1 MLMFALALA
10 APMPFTEIH
19 QRDIAC
25 VVEIAVL
32 ADEQKRGVMGGG
44 ADAQASGKR
53 WAGLVG
59 ARIVEETGQPRE
71 VVAFAMTEAAKAR
84 AGNNVA
90 PDSVACRQ
98 QMNAEIALADAANAP
113 LPKPLPKPVA
123 KR

>member
-32 ADEQKRGVMGGG
+32 ADEQKRGVMRGP
-44 ADAQASGKR
+44 DVQANGKR

-84 AGNNVA
+84 AGNSVA
-90 PDSVACRQ
+90 PDSLACRQ
-98 QMNAEIALADAANAP
+98 QMNAEIAIADAANAP